1 MHGRARQSHDPQSPG
16 RGIARRDFVI
26 GGAAAL
32 GLGGLPLSGVAQA
45 ASTPSGAPAIR
56 SLRRLGRTGLEMSDI
71 SFGSSRTTDP
81 AVARYAFERGVNYFD
96 TAEGYKGG
104 ACEEALG
111 VALAGHRDEV
121 ILTSKVMT
129 GASTS
134 SQTMMRALEGSLRRL
149 RTDRVDIYMS
159 HAVNDVARLRNE
171 QWHAFV
177 EQAKAQGKIRFSGLS
192 GHGGRLVECID
203 YALDHDLVD
212 VILCAYNF
220 GQDPSFYSRFTRSLD
235 FIAML
240 PELPRVIEKAKSQ
253 DVGVIAMKTLRGA
266 RLNDMRPYEAPGS
279 TFSQAAFRWV
289 LGNPSVSALV
299 VSMKSREQI
308 DEYLGASGATGL
320 QPGDKAMLRR
330 YDAIASN
337 ELCLHGCN
345 ACESSCPVGVAIS
358 EVLRTR
364 MYARSYGDIALAR
377 EDYAKLGNAASACV
391 GCTAQGCV
399 GACPAELAVADL
411 TRDTAQLLG

>member
-1 MHGRARQSHDPQSPG
+1 MHDRACQPDDPESPG
-16 RGIARRDFVI
+16 RAIARRDFLI
-26 GGAAAL
+26 GSAAAI
-32 GLGGLPLSGVAQA
+32 GLSGLPLSGEAQA
-45 ASTPSGAPAIR
+45 VSTPSGPPAIR

-81 AVARYAFERGVNYFD
+81 DVARHAFERGINYFD

-104 ACEEALG
+104 GSERALG

-134 SQTMMRALEGSLRRL
+134 RQSMMRALEGSLQRL
-149 RTDRVDIYMS
+149 GTDHVDIFMS

-171 QWHAFV
+171 EWHAFV

-220 GQDPSFYSRFTRSLD
+220 GQDPSFYSRLTRSLD
-235 FIAML
+235 FIATL
-240 PELPRVIEKAKSQ
+240 PELPRVIKKAKGK

-289 LGNPSVSALV
+289 LADPSVSALV

-308 DEYLGASGATGL
+308 DEYLGASGATSV

-345 ACESSCPVGVAIS
+345 ACESSCPVGVAVS

-364 MYARSYGDIALAR
+364 MYARSYGDLALAR
-377 EDYAKLGNAASACV
+377 EDYAKLGNAASACLD
-391 GCTAQGCV
+391 CTLQSCV
-399 GACPAELAVADL
+399 AACPAELAVADL